1 MKHLK
6 HINEKNNDIINHC
19 FHFLVY
25 SSGHKDWQDKFNKG
39 VEFLK
44 SLNLT
49 DDQYKK
55 LGELMELYE
64 DFVREREDDRRSD
77 DEYFNRFRE

>member
-6 HINEKNNDIINHC
+6 SLNESNDDFIKSC
-19 FHFLVY
+19 FHFLIHVY
-25 SSGHKDWQDKFNKG
+25 GNLKWRDDFNKG
-39 VEFLK
+39 IDFLK

-49 DDQYKK
+49 DEQYKQ
-55 LGELMELYE
+55 LGQLFEKYEEYIREL
-64 DFVREREDDRRSD
+64 EDDRRSD